1 LGVAATAYHFEA
13 AVIVRELKGHKHGE
27 RHRNDDQPRNHAV
40 RHFAGLIR
48 LSLDRYRRALLG
60 RNDLAEVKARHQA
73 RHNSAIRRIRRPIV
87 MKASI
92 GDGMILRGRFAVSAR
107 RLEIWFQSALN
118 FSVAVLVSS
127 TMDQLGSVI

>member
-1 LGVAATAYHFEA
+1 
-13 AVIVRELKGHKHGE
+13 
-27 RHRNDDQPRNHAV
+27 
-40 RHFAGLIR
+40 
-48 LSLDRYRRALLG
+48 LG

-127 TMDQLGSVI
+127 TMDQLGSVIRAPTIVIARVEFGSACLTGPVHTRRTGPVRGRIADRRGNNASPMK